1 MTSGIYTYG
10 CLGRGMVGDCPAE
23 IVYMFG
29 YAWIID
35 KSRIGT
41 GGDKGYGQQ
50 TQQKCMFQIDFV

>member
-1 MTSGIYTYG
+1 
-10 CLGRGMVGDCPAE
+10 MVGDCPAE